1 MKIYNATNSKI
12 TLPLGGNYISISPHD
27 ASENFMV
34 SEDALSLWITSYDD
48 TEIAL
53 IVGGA
58 SEVSLCSRVSGS
70 VAYVVYTLEDAVKKF
85 AQKDKSETPTPKLE
99 VVSEK
104 EAEPISESASVP
116 EEPVSEEPAKSDEPA
131 PVEEVSQDQVEA
143 KEEEAPK
150 KTLTIKR
157 KKKSTKE

>member
-34 SEDALSLWITSYDD
+34 NEDALSLWITSYDD

-85 AQKDKSETPTPKLE
+85 AQKDKSETPTPKVE

-104 EAEPISESASVP
+104 EAEPVSESAPVS
-116 EEPVSEEPAKSDEPA
+116 EEPVSEETAKSDEPA
-131 PVEEVSQDQVEA
+131 PVEVSQEEA
-143 KEEEAPK
+143 KKEEEAPK

>member
-34 SEDALSLWITSYDD
+34 NEDALSLWITSYDD

-85 AQKDKSETPTPKLE
+85 AQKDKSETPTPKVE

-104 EAEPISESASVP
+104 EAEPVSESASVS
-116 EEPVSEEPAKSDEPA
+116 EEPVSEETAKSDEPA
-131 PVEEVSQDQVEA
+131 PVEVSQEEEA
-143 KEEEAPK
+143 KKEEEAPK

>member
-34 SEDALSLWITSYDD
+34 NEDALSLWITSYDD

-85 AQKDKSETPTPKLE
+85 AQKDKSETPTPKVE
-99 VVSEK
+99 VISEK
-104 EAEPISESASVP
+104 EAEPVSESAPVS
-116 EEPVSEEPAKSDEPA
+116 EEPVSEETAKSDEPA
-131 PVEEVSQDQVEA
+131 PVEVSQGEA
-143 KEEEAPK
+143 KKEEEAPK